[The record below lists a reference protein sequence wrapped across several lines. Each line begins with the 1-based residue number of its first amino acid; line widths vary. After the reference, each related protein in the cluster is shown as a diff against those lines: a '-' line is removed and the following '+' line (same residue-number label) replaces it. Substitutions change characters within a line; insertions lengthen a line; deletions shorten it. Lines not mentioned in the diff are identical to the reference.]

1 MPELQHH
8 RPTPPA
14 TRGGMVVDGEELSSA
29 YIRELDFMLI
39 LRMQLM
45 CILILLVTV
54 LHVVVFVPSARAD
67 IAKSREKTMAQ
78 SFGNL

>member
-1 MPELQHH
+1 
-8 RPTPPA
+8 
-14 TRGGMVVDGEELSSA
+14 MVFDGEELSSA

-39 LRMQLM
+39 LRTQLM
-45 CILILLVTV
+45 RIFILLVTV